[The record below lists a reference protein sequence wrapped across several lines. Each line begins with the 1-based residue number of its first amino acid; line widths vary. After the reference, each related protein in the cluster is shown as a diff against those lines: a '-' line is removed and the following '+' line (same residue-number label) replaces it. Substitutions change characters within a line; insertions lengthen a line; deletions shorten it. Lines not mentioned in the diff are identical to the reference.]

1 MNARET
7 LSKYQLK
14 YSKQR
19 EILLEILQDSHEP
32 MSVDDLLEQLRLKN
46 VSMNQSTVY
55 RIIDQFCAHRI
66 VEKTSST
73 LHPKHFYA
81 VIRSDHHHY
90 LYCQVCHVRIP
101 LDACPMEAWLK
112 DVEDAHGFKMTQHHI
127 EIIGLCAECQ
137 QKISHSN

>member
-7 LSKYQLK
+7 LNKYHLK

-19 EILLEILQDSHEP
+19 EVLLEILQNSNEP
-32 MSVDDLLEQLRLKN
+32 MSVDDLIEQLRTQN
-46 VSMNQSTVY
+46 VTMNQSTVY
-55 RIIDQFCAHRI
+55 RIIDHFCAHHI

-81 VIRSDHHHY
+81 FIRLDHHHY
-90 LYCQVCHVRIP
+90 LYCQVCHTRIP
-101 LDACPMEAWLK
+101 LDACPMESWLK
-112 DVEDAHGFKMTQHHI
+112 SVEDTHGFLMTQHHI

>member
-7 LSKYQLK
+7 LDKYQLK
-14 YSKQR
+14 YSRQR
-19 EILLEILQDSHEP
+19 EILLEILQANQEP
-32 MSVDDLLEQLRLKN
+32 MSVDDLLEALRLKN
-46 VSMNQSTVY
+46 VTMNQSTVY
-55 RIIDQFCAHRI
+55 RIIDHFCAHRI

-73 LHPKHFYA
+73 LHPKHFYS

-90 LYCQVCHVRIP
+90 LYCQSCHTRIP

-112 DVEDAHGFKMTQHHI
+112 NVEDAHGFQMTQHHI

-137 QKISHSN
+137 KKISQG